1 MKRPRILALVLAG
14 GAGSRLKQL
23 TARRAKPALPF
34 GGVFRLIDFPLSNCM
49 HSQINDV
56 WVVEQFQPHALNE
69 HLTNGRPWDLDR
81 THGGLQILPPYQGAP
96 ESGWHQG
103 NADAIYRHRRFIR
116 EFDPEVLLVLSAD
129 HIYKLDYRDVIDAH
143 LQTKAE
149 VTLVTTEVSPEEA
162 SRFGNLDADGSGK
175 VTRFDYKPEQAKSQT
190 ATTEVFA
197 YDAKVLLTVLDELA
211 AQKAKEKPEAEEIA
225 LEDFGHELLPA
236 LVQRDGAFAYQLD
249 GYWRDV
255 GTVDSYH
262 QGHMDLL
269 CAQPSLQLDDAA
281 WPIRTRGQQLLP
293 ARIEG
298 SAHIEN
304 SLIAPGCHIAGRVVN
319 SILSPRVRVEAGAIV
334 ENCVLLHHAVVPV
347 KRTLR
352 YAVVDENIRV
362 EQNTEDK
369 EITIIGH
376 EEP

>member
-1 MKRPRILALVLAG
+1 MKRPRILALILAG

-81 THGGLQILPPYQGAP
+81 TRGGLQILPPYQGTP

-103 NADAIYRHRRFIR
+103 NADAIYRHRRFISD
-116 EFDPEVLLVLSAD
+116 FAPDVLLVLSAD

-143 LQTKAE
+143 LQTRAE
-149 VTLVTTEVSPEEA
+149 VTMVTTEVSLEEA
-162 SRFGNLDADGSGK
+162 SRFGNVDVDDSGK
-175 VTRFDYKPEQAKSQT
+175 VTRFDYKPEQPKSRT

-197 YDAKVLLTVLDELA
+197 YDTRVLLEVLDELA
-211 AQKAKEKPEAEEIA
+211 AQAEKEKPDEEVA
-225 LEDFGHELLPA
+225 LQDFGHELLPA
-236 LVQRDGAFAYQLD
+236 LVQRDGAFTYKLD

-255 GTVDSYH
+255 GTVESYH
-262 QGHMDLL
+262 EGHMDLL
-269 CAQPSLQLDDAA
+269 NDTPALRLDDPA

-304 SLIAPGCHIAGRVVN
+304 SLISPGCHIAGRVVN
-319 SILSPRVRVEAGAIV
+319 SVLSPGVRVEQGATV
-334 ENCVLLHHAVVPV
+334 ENAVLLHGVVVPAG
-347 KRTLR
+347 RTVR
-352 YAVVDENIRV
+352 RAVVDENMSV
-362 EQNTEDK
+362 EENVEEP
-369 EITIIGH
+369 EIAVLGH
-376 EEP
+376 EEE

>member
-1 MKRPRILALVLAG
+1 MKRPRILALILAG
-14 GAGSRLKQL
+14 GAGSRLKEL
-23 TARRAKPALPF
+23 TVRRAKPALPF

-116 EFDPEVLLVLSAD
+116 DFAPDVLLVLSAD

-143 LQTKAE
+143 LETGAE
-149 VTLVTTEVSPEEA
+149 VTMVTTEVSLDEA
-162 SRFGNLDADGSGK
+162 SRFGNVDADDSGK
-175 VTRFDYKPEQAKSQT
+175 VTRFDYKPEQPKSQT

-197 YDAKVLLTVLDELA
+197 YDTRVLLEVLDELA
-211 AQKAKEKPEAEEIA
+211 AQAAKDKPDEEEVA
-225 LEDFGHELLPA
+225 LKDFGHELLPA
-236 LVQRDGAFAYQLD
+236 LVQRDGAFTFKLD

-255 GTVDSYH
+255 GTVESYH
-262 QGHMDLL
+262 EGHMDLL
-269 CAQPSLQLDDAA
+269 HDTPALQLDDPA

-304 SLIAPGCHIAGRVVN
+304 SLISPGCHIAGRVVN
-319 SILSPRVRVEAGAIV
+319 SVLSPGVRVEQGATV
-334 ENCVLLHHAVVPV
+334 ENAVLLHGVVVPAG
-347 KRTLR
+347 RTVR
-352 YAVVDENIRV
+352 RAIVDEKMSV
-362 EQNTEDK
+362 EENVEEP
-369 EITIIGH
+369 EIAVLGH
-376 EEP
+376 EEE